1 MIDPW
6 SNDPAEIETSV
17 AVLPFAAP
25 PDGWPIEGLDHRAAY
40 ARQVPAMLAD
50 WLDHA
55 SGLFSNLAVFTT
67 PLPHSHGAVVWVL
80 PERLLET
87 EDLLAEGEELP
98 DADMIVD
105 GELAR
110 RGGELEIRVR
120 VRYAESAMIV
130 ETFEARCEFRSVIVA
145 TMLLARRIAKVLG
158 GEMAD
163 LDAPQSHLAADSQ
176 TIDLYVLA
184 RDIELARQSGVDPGT
199 GVSAAGL
206 LGGAIAVSPRFSPA
220 VDLLLGWV
228 ARAMSDDEVGDGEPA
243 DRVLLGLE
251 RATGNAEADPRLWTA
266 RGLLSARRASDGEH
280 AVALINEA
288 LDHGGDSVPL
298 RIEISERLVE
308 LGRPREAKRHLLRA
322 ADDCPDDP
330 TLIDRVGVL
339 LGNVGAIDRA
349 CQLWRRGAALAPWE
363 GTFFAQL
370 GRAAQDRGEFEE
382 AWAYY
387 ASALLAADLPFH
399 VFRYVANLARRS
411 EVPAFVRER
420 IESLELSPSTPAEGW
435 TELGELC
442 LAAGLTDRAI
452 GFLEKALVHSPSDEL
467 ETRIKRNLLEA
478 RSPGM
483 LSKVEQLTKTALRR
497 DPRRAIAE
505 LDEAI
510 RAEAGFWPAWHLKGV
525 ALRHAGAWE
534 EAADA
539 FEMAT
544 KLAPRQAAVFRGL
557 GHARLRLGRTLEAVE
572 ALRRAVVLDP
582 RSAKV
587 RVMLARA
594 LLETGR
600 EAEARD
606 ELGVA
611 LRIDPTL
618 AKARGLRRRFRWR
631 AFSRWWKA
639 WVERLH
645 G

>member
-1 MIDPW
+1 M
-6 SNDPAEIETSV
+6 V
-17 AVLPFAAP
+17 
-25 PDGWPIEGLDHRAAY
+25 
-40 ARQVPAMLAD
+40 
-50 WLDHA
+50 
-55 SGLFSNLAVFTT
+55 
-67 PLPHSHGAVVWVL
+67 
-80 PERLLET
+80 
-87 EDLLAEGEELP
+87 
-98 DADMIVD
+98 
-105 GELAR
+105 
-110 RGGELEIRVR
+110 
-120 VRYAESAMIV
+120 
-130 ETFEARCEFRSVIVA
+130 
-145 TMLLARRIAKVLG
+145 
-158 GEMAD
+158 
-163 LDAPQSHLAADSQ
+163 
-176 TIDLYVLA
+176 A

-206 LGGAIAVSPRFSPA
+206 LGGAVAMCPRFAPA
-220 VDLLLGWV
+220 VDLLLAWV
-228 ARAMSDDEVGDGEPA
+228 ARSMSDDDGREWDGERA

-266 RGLLSARRASDGEH
+266 RGLLSARRALDGEH

-387 ASALLAADLPFH
+387 AGALRAADLPYH

-411 EVPAFVRER
+411 DVPAFVRER
-420 IESLELSPSTPAEGW
+420 IAGLDLAPSTPVEGW

-442 LAAGLTDRAI
+442 LAAGLSDRAI
-452 GFLEKALVHSPSDEL
+452 DLLEKALARSPSDEL
-467 ETRIKRNLLEA
+467 GTRIRRNLLEA

-483 LSKVEQLTKTALRR
+483 LSRVERLTRRALKR
-497 DPRRAIAE
+497 DPRAAIAE

-510 RAEAGFWPAWHLKGV
+510 RTEAGFWPAWHLKGV
-525 ALRHAGAWE
+525 ALRYAGRWE

-544 KLAPRQAAVFRGL
+544 KLAPRQAGAFRGL
-557 GHARLRLGRTLEAVE
+557 GHARQRLGRALGAVE

-582 RSAKV
+582 RNAKV
-587 RVMLARA
+587 RVLLARA
-594 LLETGR
+594 LLDAGR
-600 EAEARD
+600 EVEARD

-611 LRIDPTL
+611 LRIEPGL
-618 AKARGLRRRFRWR
+618 AKARGLRRPGGGGSC
-631 AFSRWWKA
+631 ASRGYGEDEPRSNRRSDA
-639 WVERLH
+639 RPFAPSR
-645 G
+645 GQSGPYIRG